1 MKTRAIASLAG
12 LGGVLIMSNTSSAA
26 YQGLTVRL
34 HTTAPVNGINRDVWR
49 VYAMF
54 SDPGDF
60 LVSVA
65 GSPTLGNLVLQS
77 LDVFGNPGGGNFVN
91 PAGGGATAPSFNQVG
106 TQVEWDTFVTIG
118 LAYAPDGFEDLT
130 RLSPGFNGIGSVPS
144 INSNNLAWF
153 LPGVPPQGLAAN
165 GVADINGMGNWGVL
179 MKQLTVN
186 AGNGARGTVAVGGVN
201 NDALAGGTTFQTVA
215 NQTFTTHPPAP
226 ASIGLLGIAGFI
238 GQTRRRNCA

>member
-65 GSPTLGNLVLQS
+65 GSPTLGKLVLQS

-106 TQVEWDTFVTIG
+106 TQVEWDTLVTIG
-118 LAYAPDGFEDLT
+118 RMLRMASKTSRG
-130 RLSPGFNGIGSVPS
+130 
-144 INSNNLAWF
+144 F
-153 LPGVPPQGLAAN
+153 LPGLAESA
-165 GVADINGMGNWGVL
+165 
-179 MKQLTVN
+179 
-186 AGNGARGTVAVGGVN
+186 
-201 NDALAGGTTFQTVA
+201 
-215 NQTFTTHPPAP
+215 PCP
-226 ASIGLLGIAGFI
+226 ASIPTTLPGSFRVCRHRAWPPMAWPTSTARTI
-238 GQTRRRNCA
+238 GES